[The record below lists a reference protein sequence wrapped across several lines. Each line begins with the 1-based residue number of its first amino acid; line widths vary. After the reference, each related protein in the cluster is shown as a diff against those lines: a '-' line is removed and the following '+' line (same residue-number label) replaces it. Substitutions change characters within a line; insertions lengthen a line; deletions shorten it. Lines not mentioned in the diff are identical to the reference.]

1 MSLTDTERAHL
12 QTTLQKQRDALAA
25 LRFTGSPMEVGQGL
39 IQLAELHGLL
49 EDHAA
54 SRKHYEE
61 ALELFRT
68 ARHKQGQAQALYGL
82 GVSRAQFEDHK
93 GSIEWMA
100 QAAFLYN

>member
-1 MSLTDTERAHL
+1 MSLSDTERTHIEAA
-12 QTTLQKQRDALAA
+12 LQKQRHSLAA
-25 LRFTGSPMEVGQGL
+25 LRFTGSPAEVGQGL

-49 EDHAA
+49 DDHAA

-61 ALELFRT
+61 ALGLFRT
-68 ARHKQGQAQALYGL
+68 AHHKQGQAQALYGL

-100 QAAFLYN
+100 QAAALY